1 MWEEKQTK
9 AAKFLVG
16 STKSLPR
23 SSSSSRGGREKATNQ
38 VLGIHATQT
47 FSKTADVKTGGF
59 GNIDRLLFCS
69 SKIMHKQRD
78 GLICIVLLPL
88 GLLYDCCIT
97 SLAAALES
105 HLDKVKAAEEKLGS
119 ISRHHHYHHP
129 AELLKQLV
137 TT

>member
-1 MWEEKQTK
+1 MSSNGRKSRVVWLQSFEL
-9 AAKFLVG
+9 AAPKVCHDHHHRVEG
-16 STKSLPR
+16 A
-23 SSSSSRGGREKATNQ
+23 EKATNQ

-105 HLDKVKAAEEKLGS
+105 HLDKVEQQHKLGS
-119 ISRHHHYHHP
+119 ISHHYHH
-129 AELLKQLV
+129 LKQLV
-137 TT
+137 TS